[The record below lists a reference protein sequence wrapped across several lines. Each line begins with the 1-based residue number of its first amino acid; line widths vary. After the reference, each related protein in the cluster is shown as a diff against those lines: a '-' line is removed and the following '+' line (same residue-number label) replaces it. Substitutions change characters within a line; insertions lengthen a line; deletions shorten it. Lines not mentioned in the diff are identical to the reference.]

1 MEVVVKTIF
10 MPFVNERKTTF
21 IRRNTKRGK
30 TFADAKTD
38 NLLMCSSN
46 VIQYILGAVVSQV
59 FLT

>member
-1 MEVVVKTIF
+1 MEVAVKTIF
-10 MPFVNERKTTF
+10 IPFVNERKTTF

-46 VIQYILGAVVSQV
+46 VIQYILAPLSVKC
-59 FLT
+59 F